1 MTAVLASLILILLTY
16 PASPFLF
23 QLFVGNRHFSY
34 AVMAAALI
42 IVAFCLKNNRLYV
55 KYKLPIN
62 SFYFINIGI
71 IFSIIL
77 TIFKT
82 GSVSPIRDLIATTV
96 ILVFL
101 FLVRG
106 RAYLSVIRCY
116 CMICAVICAFC
127 TFTYLLS
134 VIFPSLQADFIV
146 TRIGLGADNPILL
159 RHEMGDFEYS
169 LLFYVGS
176 MLNNTD
182 NGLKII
188 PAFFTEP
195 TYVFAYLS
203 APFFFSVMD
212 RGMTGRYFIFLS
224 LLISLALVVSTYTI
238 IVFVLSFSAILMAS
252 SGRIISANTLKYSAI
267 AIILSLVFFEPFL
280 HWILR
285 LLPLEKAGQFDYYFG
300 ARLAESL
307 VGGVNFF
314 GTDLDQFHPRSWGVT
329 IVLFRYGIFGF
340 SALFAMLV
348 FYLLLS
354 LRLLFNTNLPR
365 SLRICSF
372 LMMFVTTLM
381 AIKTPNLLLL
391 TNLLFYVGLLNYFR
405 LHVYSAHVKY

>member
-23 QLFVGNRHFSY
+23 QLFIGNRHFSY
-34 AVMAAALI
+34 AVMAAALV

-82 GSVSPIRDLIATTV
+82 GSVSPVRDLIIITV

-116 CMICAVICAFC
+116 CMVCAVICACC
-127 TFTYLLS
+127 TFTYMLY
-134 VIFPSLQADFIV
+134 VMFPSLQTDWIV
-146 TRIGLGADNPILL
+146 TSIGLSADNPILS

-169 LLFYVGS
+169 LLFHIGSLLMSPEVG
-176 MLNNTD
+176 LT
-182 NGLKII
+182 II

-195 TYVFAYLS
+195 SYVFAYLS
-203 APFFFSVMD
+203 APLFFAAMD

-238 IVFVLSFSAILMAS
+238 IVLLLSLTVILLASISRFVSIKNLTCSTVVLVLLLVFYAPFFPWVLS
-252 SGRIISANTLKYSAI
+252 
-267 AIILSLVFFEPFL
+267 
-280 HWILR
+280 
-285 LLPLEKAGQFDYYFG
+285 LLPLDKVGQFDYYFG
-300 ARLAESL
+300 ARLTESL
-307 VGGVNFF
+307 AGGLSLF
-314 GTDLDQFHPRSWGVT
+314 GSTLDEFHPRSWGVT

-340 SALFAMLV
+340 SLFLASVV

-354 LRLLFNTNLPR
+354 LRLLFNTAMPR
-365 SLRICSF
+365 RERISGF
-372 LMMFVTTLM
+372 LMMFVTALM
-381 AIKTPNLLLL
+381 ALKTPNLLLL
-391 TNLLFYVGLLNYFR
+391 TNLLFYVGLINYFE
-405 LHVYSAHVKY
+405 LFSDHLCVEC